1 MAFKDYIKADPLY
14 VRLDRLCEELEAKMD
29 RVLYAKGK
37 AGLFLTR
44 LKWLTSI
51 HEKQMLRQRELRV
64 RYDAEVA

>member
-1 MAFKDYIKADPLY
+1 
-14 VRLDRLCEELEAKMD
+14 LDRLCDELEAKMD